1 MLKEKVTYS
10 ELVELTD
17 EIKAS
22 DSFNEDNVVENFYEA
37 ELEKIVRFRYTVL
50 AVRLYRQRYQRE
62 FLQDYGQATKA
73 FTALLQKA
81 NVTDVKEISQE
92 QQFEMLQMLT
102 DPVIMT
108 FVMDL
113 IPCLYTEVHD
123 GKFVQNDETAEHASD
138 SEWMMTLVN
147 IEFFSKVFAEITANM
162 GDSNSKKELLKVVK

>member
-22 DSFNEDNVVENFYEA
+22 DNFNEDNVVENFYEA

-92 QQFEMLQMLT
+92 QQFEMLQS
-102 DPVIMT
+102 
-108 FVMDL
+108 FV
-113 IPCLYTEVHD
+113 Y
-123 GKFVQNDETAEHASD
+123 F
-138 SEWMMTLVN
+138 
-147 IEFFSKVFAEITANM
+147 
-162 GDSNSKKELLKVVK
+162 